1 MSIKFNFEQL
11 IKNYRIIN
19 IDSFISYLKDVWQ
32 DLTYR
37 TCKKGISKITFSSY
51 YKVPGL
57 ISQRL
62 FSVFDTDNDDYIN
75 MKEFINGMK
84 LLFYDSFENSSKFI
98 FNFYDFDK
106 DGLIDKND
114 IRIVLSY
121 ISSNNFNNENNNND
135 DNKNLYIRNYTQD
148 ELTNLLD
155 ESFKIFQK
163 EKIDYNEF
171 IYIIENIGSDIYL
184 LILLFLLEN
193 KPFNKNVIN
202 EFHYEDK
209 KFKSSPNQINKRIKL
224 IASPLN
230 INTNLQLNN
239 FFHRQNNKRKTYT
252 AKVNFNQMSFWK
264 NKLGIPKQ
272 ENINDKENII
282 FYYEEKE
289 KEENELNKLN
299 KFPVKRKT
307 NLNNEDD
314 LIKSNNKNIN
324 NNNIEFKDLKLMPAY
339 KYNKTN
345 KDYDI
350 SEISENNEKKNIEE
364 NIFYFNEE
372 EIEEEDDDDNFV
384 KFEGYLY
391 KLIDNIKLKRL
402 WFKLLYKD
410 LYFYSD
416 KDEKIHKGM
425 HHLCGVFLKE
435 NNPVIYNGIKF
446 YNFSI
451 IYPKKERIYYTS
463 EEDEYKKWID
473 NLKIATDYTNLNDI
487 YEISKT
493 LGKGKYGL
501 IKLGKNKKTNK
512 EVAIKILCKTN
523 MRNDQ
528 LTLIKTEIDILKICN
543 HNNIIHLYDIFENEN
558 FFYIIMEYCSGGDLF
573 SYLERNKFHI
583 SERQSCKIIYKIL
596 KALSYL
602 HSFSI
607 IHRDI
612 KSENILITYNN
623 NEEFDIRINDF
634 NLSKILGPGEFCN
647 ETCGTLSYVAPEILL
662 KKKYNKLVDS
672 WSLGVICY
680 LLISGSLPFDHPLN
694 DKEIIRKTIYE
705 QPNFRNG
712 IWEKVNGDCINFISR
727 LLEKNPKKRMT
738 VNEALNHDWIKKFDF
753 DNEKKCNNF
762 NIKDNFDIESFEDY
776 FVNG

>member
-1 MSIKFNFEQL
+1 MNVKFNFEQL

-19 IDSFISYLKDVWQ
+19 IENFISYLKDVWQ
-32 DLTYR
+32 DLSNR
-37 TCKKGISKITFSSY
+37 TGKKGISKITFSSY
-51 YKVPGL
+51 YKVPG
-57 ISQRL
+57 IIAQRL
-62 FSVFDTDNDDYIN
+62 FSVFDSDNDEYIN

-106 DGLIDKND
+106 DGLINKND

-121 ISSNNFNNENNNND
+121 INSNNSNNLNNGNND
-135 DNKNLYIRNYTQD
+135 DNENKNFYVRTYTQD
-148 ELTNLLD
+148 ELSNLLD
-155 ESFKIFQK
+155 DSFKNFENEQIN
-163 EKIDYNEF
+163 YNEF
-171 IYIIENIGSDIYL
+171 IYLIENIGSDIYL

-193 KPFNKNVIN
+193 KPFNKNAIN
-202 EFHYEDK
+202 EFHNENENNK
-209 KFKSSPNQINKRIKL
+209 NSPNKVNKRIKF

-230 INTNLQLNN
+230 INTNLKLNN
-239 FFHRQNNKRKTYT
+239 FFQRVNKKRKTYT
-252 AKVNFNQMSFWK
+252 AKLNVKKMSFWK
-264 NKLGIPKQ
+264 NKIGTQKQ
-272 ENINDKENII
+272 KNQNEEENII
-282 FYYEEKE
+282 FDN
-289 KEENELNKLN
+289 EENNLENI
-299 KFPVKRKT
+299 PVKRKT
-307 NLNNEDD
+307 NLNTEDES
-314 LIKSNNKNIN
+314 IKSNKNIN
-324 NNNIEFKDLKLMPAY
+324 NIEYKDLNLMPAY
-339 KYNKTN
+339 KYDKIN

-350 SEISENNEKKNIEE
+350 SEISENNEKKNIDE
-364 NIFYFNEE
+364 NIIYFNDE
-372 EIEEEDDDDNFV
+372 EIEEEDDDNFV

-416 KDEKIHKGM
+416 KEVKIRKGM
-425 HHLCGVFLKE
+425 HHLSGVFLKE
-435 NNPVIYNGIKF
+435 NLPEIYNGIKF

-451 IYPKKERIYYTS
+451 IYPKKERVYYTS
-463 EEDEYKKWID
+463 EEDEYKKWIE
-473 NLKIATDYTNLNDI
+473 NLKIATNYTNLNDL
-487 YEISKT
+487 YEITKN

-528 LTLIKTEIDILKICN
+528 LSLIKTEIDILKIC
-543 HNNIIHLYDIFENEN
+543 HHKNIIHLYDIFENEN

-583 SERQSCKIIYKIL
+583 PERQSCKIIYKIL
-596 KALSYL
+596 NALSYL
-602 HSFSI
+602 HSFGI

-623 NEEFDIRINDF
+623 DEEFDIRINDF
-634 NLSKILGPGEFCN
+634 NLSRILGPGEFCN

-672 WSLGVICY
+672 WSLGVTCY

-705 QPNFRNG
+705 QPNFRYG
-712 IWEKVNGDCINFISR
+712 IWEKISNECINFISK

-738 VNEALNHDWIKKFDF
+738 INEALEHEWIKKFGF
-753 DNEKKCNNF
+753 DKKKKSSNNLTHNF
-762 NIKDNFDIESFEDY
+762 NIESFDDD
-776 FVNG
+776 FVNGKKGKY

>member
-19 IDSFISYLKDVWQ
+19 IETFISYLTDVWQ
-32 DLTYR
+32 DLSYR
-37 TCKKGISKITFSSY
+37 TCKKGISKITFSTY

-62 FSVFDTDNDDYIN
+62 FSVFDSDNDDYIN

-84 LLFYDSFENSSKFI
+84 SLFYDSFENSSKFI

-121 ISSNNFNNENNNND
+121 ISSNNLKNENKDDSDNNN
-135 DNKNLYIRNYTQD
+135 LHIRNYTQD
-148 ELTNLLD
+148 ELSNLLD

-171 IYIIENIGSDIYL
+171 IYLIENIGSDIYL
-184 LILLFLLEN
+184 LILLFLLEK
-193 KPFNKNVIN
+193 KPFNKNAIN
-202 EFHYEDK
+202 EFHFEEK
-209 KFKSSPNQINKRIKL
+209 KNYKSSPNQINKRIKL

-230 INTNLQLNN
+230 INTNLKLNN
-239 FFHRQNNKRKTYT
+239 FFQRANKKRKTYT
-252 AKVNFNQMSFWK
+252 AKVDFKQMSLWK
-264 NKLGIPKQ
+264 NNLGSLKQ
-272 ENINDKENII
+272 DNINENENII
-282 FYYEEKE
+282 FYYEEN
-289 KEENELNKLN
+289 EENENKLL
-299 KFPVKRKT
+299 KFPVKRKN
-307 NLNNEDD
+307 NLNIEDESS
-314 LIKSNNKNIN
+314 IKTNKNI
-324 NNNIEFKDLKLMPAY
+324 NNIEFKDLKLMPAY
-339 KYNKTN
+339 KYNKSN

-350 SEISENNEKKNIEE
+350 SEISENNEKKNTDE
-364 NIFYFNEE
+364 NMFYFNEE
-372 EIEEEDDDDNFV
+372 EIEEEDDDNNFI

-425 HHLCGVFLKE
+425 HHLSGVFLKE
-435 NNPVIYNGIKF
+435 NSPVIYNGIKF

-463 EEDEYKKWID
+463 EEDEYKKWIE

-487 YEISKT
+487 YEITKT

-501 IKLGKNKKTNK
+501 IKLGKNKKTNE

-528 LTLIKTEIDILKICN
+528 LTLIKTEIDILKIC
-543 HNNIIHLYDIFENEN
+543 HHKNIIKLYDIFENEN

-583 SERQSCKIIYKIL
+583 PERQSCKIIYKIL

-602 HSFSI
+602 HSFGI

-623 NEEFDIRINDF
+623 DEEFDIRINDF
-634 NLSKILGPGEFCN
+634 NLSKILGPGEYCN

-672 WSLGVICY
+672 WSLGVTCY

-712 IWEKVNGDCINFISR
+712 IWEKIPNECINFISK

-738 VNEALNHDWIKKFDF
+738 INEALNHEWIKKFGF
-753 DNEKKCNNF
+753 DNEIKCNN
-762 NIKDNFDIESFEDY
+762 NNSNHNFDIESFEDD
-776 FVNG
+776 FINE

>member
-19 IDSFISYLKDVWQ
+19 IETFISYLTDVWQ
-32 DLTYR
+32 DLSYR

-62 FSVFDTDNDDYIN
+62 FSVFDSDNDDYIN

-84 LLFYDSFENSSKFI
+84 SLFYDSFENSSKFI

-121 ISSNNFNNENNNND
+121 ISSNNLKNENKDDSDNNN
-135 DNKNLYIRNYTQD
+135 LHIRNYTQD
-148 ELTNLLD
+148 ELSNLLD

-171 IYIIENIGSDIYL
+171 IYLIENIGSDIYL
-184 LILLFLLEN
+184 LILLFLLEK
-193 KPFNKNVIN
+193 KPFNKNAIN
-202 EFHYEDK
+202 EFHFEEK
-209 KFKSSPNQINKRIKL
+209 KNYKSSPNQINKRIKL

-230 INTNLQLNN
+230 INTNLKLNN
-239 FFHRQNNKRKTYT
+239 FFQRANKKRKTYT
-252 AKVNFNQMSFWK
+252 AKVDFKQMSLWK
-264 NKLGIPKQ
+264 NNLGTLKQ
-272 ENINDKENII
+272 DNINENENII
-282 FYYEEKE
+282 FYYEEN
-289 KEENELNKLN
+289 EENENKLL
-299 KFPVKRKT
+299 KFPVKRKN
-307 NLNNEDD
+307 NLNIEDESS
-314 LIKSNNKNIN
+314 IKTNKNI
-324 NNNIEFKDLKLMPAY
+324 NNIEFKDLKLMPAY
-339 KYNKTN
+339 KYNKSN

-350 SEISENNEKKNIEE
+350 SEISENNEKKNTDEI
-364 NIFYFNEE
+364 YFNEE
-372 EIEEEDDDDNFV
+372 EIEEEDDDNNFI

-425 HHLCGVFLKE
+425 HHLSGVFLKE
-435 NNPVIYNGIKF
+435 NSPVIYNGIKF

-463 EEDEYKKWID
+463 EEDEYKKWIE

-487 YEISKT
+487 YEITKT

-501 IKLGKNKKTNK
+501 IKLGKNKKTNE

-528 LTLIKTEIDILKICN
+528 LTLIKTEIDILKIC
-543 HNNIIHLYDIFENEN
+543 HHKNIIKLYDIFENEN

-583 SERQSCKIIYKIL
+583 PERQSCKIIYKIL

-602 HSFSI
+602 HSFGI

-623 NEEFDIRINDF
+623 DEEFDIRINDF
-634 NLSKILGPGEFCN
+634 NLSKILGPGEYCN

-672 WSLGVICY
+672 WSLGVTCY

-712 IWEKVNGDCINFISR
+712 IWEKIPNECINFISK

-738 VNEALNHDWIKKFDF
+738 INEALNHEWIKKFGF
-753 DNEKKCNNF
+753 DNEIKCNN
-762 NIKDNFDIESFEDY
+762 NNSNHNFDIESFEDD
-776 FVNG
+776 FINE

>member
-19 IDSFISYLKDVWQ
+19 IETFISYLTDVWQ
-32 DLTYR
+32 DLSYR
-37 TCKKGISKITFSSY
+37 TCKKGISKITFSTY

-62 FSVFDTDNDDYIN
+62 FSVFDSDNDDYIN

-84 LLFYDSFENSSKFI
+84 SLFYDSFENSSKFI

-121 ISSNNFNNENNNND
+121 ISSNNLKNENKDDSDNNN
-135 DNKNLYIRNYTQD
+135 LHIRNYTQD
-148 ELTNLLD
+148 ELSNLLD

-171 IYIIENIGSDIYL
+171 IYLIENIGSDIYL
-184 LILLFLLEN
+184 LILLFLLEK
-193 KPFNKNVIN
+193 KPFNKNAIN
-202 EFHYEDK
+202 EFHFEEK
-209 KFKSSPNQINKRIKL
+209 KNYKSSPNQINKRIKL

-230 INTNLQLNN
+230 INTNLKLNN
-239 FFHRQNNKRKTYT
+239 FFQRANKKRKTYT
-252 AKVNFNQMSFWK
+252 AKVDFKQMSLWK
-264 NKLGIPKQ
+264 NNLGTLKQ
-272 ENINDKENII
+272 DNINENENII
-282 FYYEEKE
+282 FYYEEN
-289 KEENELNKLN
+289 EENENKLL
-299 KFPVKRKT
+299 KFPVKRKN
-307 NLNNEDD
+307 NLNIEDESS
-314 LIKSNNKNIN
+314 IKTNKNI
-324 NNNIEFKDLKLMPAY
+324 NNIEFKDLKLMPAY
-339 KYNKTN
+339 KYNKSN

-350 SEISENNEKKNIEE
+350 SEISENNEKKNTDE
-364 NIFYFNEE
+364 NMFYFNEE
-372 EIEEEDDDDNFV
+372 EIEEEDDDNNFI

-425 HHLCGVFLKE
+425 HHLSGVFLKE
-435 NNPVIYNGIKF
+435 NSPVIYNGIKF

-463 EEDEYKKWID
+463 EEDEYKKWIE

-487 YEISKT
+487 YEITKT

-501 IKLGKNKKTNK
+501 IKLGKNKKTNE

-528 LTLIKTEIDILKICN
+528 LTLIKTEIDILKIC
-543 HNNIIHLYDIFENEN
+543 HHKNIIKLYDIFENEN

-583 SERQSCKIIYKIL
+583 PERQSCKIIYKIL

-602 HSFSI
+602 HSFGI

-623 NEEFDIRINDF
+623 DEEFDIRINDF
-634 NLSKILGPGEFCN
+634 NLSKILGPGEYCN

-672 WSLGVICY
+672 WSLGVTCY

-712 IWEKVNGDCINFISR
+712 IWEKIPNECINFISK

-738 VNEALNHDWIKKFDF
+738 INEALNHEWIKKFGF
-753 DNEKKCNNF
+753 DNEIKCNN
-762 NIKDNFDIESFEDY
+762 NNSNHNFDIESFEDD
-776 FVNG
+776 FINE

>member
-19 IDSFISYLKDVWQ
+19 IETFISYLTDVWQ
-32 DLTYR
+32 DLSYR

-62 FSVFDTDNDDYIN
+62 FSVFDSDNDDYIN

-84 LLFYDSFENSSKFI
+84 SLFYDSFENSSKFI

-121 ISSNNFNNENNNND
+121 ISSNNLKNENKDDSDNNN
-135 DNKNLYIRNYTQD
+135 LHIRNYTQD
-148 ELTNLLD
+148 ELSNLLD

-171 IYIIENIGSDIYL
+171 IYLIENIGSDIYL
-184 LILLFLLEN
+184 LILLFLLEK
-193 KPFNKNVIN
+193 KPFNKNAIN
-202 EFHYEDK
+202 EFHFEEK
-209 KFKSSPNQINKRIKL
+209 KNYKSSPNQINKRIKL

-230 INTNLQLNN
+230 INTNLKLNN
-239 FFHRQNNKRKTYT
+239 FFQRANKKRKTYT
-252 AKVNFNQMSFWK
+252 AKVDFKQMSLWK
-264 NKLGIPKQ
+264 NNLGTLKQ
-272 ENINDKENII
+272 DNINENENII
-282 FYYEEKE
+282 FYYEEN
-289 KEENELNKLN
+289 EENENKLL
-299 KFPVKRKT
+299 KFPVKRKN
-307 NLNNEDD
+307 NLNIEDESS
-314 LIKSNNKNIN
+314 IKTNKNI
-324 NNNIEFKDLKLMPAY
+324 NNIEFKDLKLMPAY
-339 KYNKTN
+339 KYNKSN

-350 SEISENNEKKNIEE
+350 SEISENNEKKNTDE
-364 NIFYFNEE
+364 NMFYFNEE
-372 EIEEEDDDDNFV
+372 EIEEEDDDNNFI

-425 HHLCGVFLKE
+425 HHLSGVFLKE
-435 NNPVIYNGIKF
+435 NSPVIYNGIKF

-463 EEDEYKKWID
+463 EEDEYKKWIE
-473 NLKIATDYTNLNDI
+473 NLKIATNYTNLNDI
-487 YEISKT
+487 YEITKT

-501 IKLGKNKKTNK
+501 IKLGKNKKTNE

-528 LTLIKTEIDILKICN
+528 LTLIKTEIDILKIC
-543 HNNIIHLYDIFENEN
+543 HHKNIIKLYDIFENEN
-558 FFYIIMEYCSGGDLF
+558 FFYIIMEYCPGGDLF

-583 SERQSCKIIYKIL
+583 PERQSCKIIYKIL

-602 HSFSI
+602 HSFGI

-623 NEEFDIRINDF
+623 DEEFDIRINDF
-634 NLSKILGPGEFCN
+634 NLSKILGPGEYCN

-672 WSLGVICY
+672 WSLGVTCY

-712 IWEKVNGDCINFISR
+712 IWEKIPNECINFISK

-738 VNEALNHDWIKKFDF
+738 INEALNHEWIKKFGF
-753 DNEKKCNNF
+753 DNEIKCNN
-762 NIKDNFDIESFEDY
+762 NNSNHNFDIESFEDD
-776 FVNG
+776 FINE

>member
-19 IDSFISYLKDVWQ
+19 IETFISYLTDVWQ
-32 DLTYR
+32 DLSYR
-37 TCKKGISKITFSSY
+37 TCKKGISKITFSTY

-62 FSVFDTDNDDYIN
+62 FSVFDSDNDDYIN

-84 LLFYDSFENSSKFI
+84 SLFYDSFENSSKFI

-121 ISSNNFNNENNNND
+121 ISSNNLKNENKDDSDNNN
-135 DNKNLYIRNYTQD
+135 LHIRNYTQD
-148 ELTNLLD
+148 ELSNLLD

-171 IYIIENIGSDIYL
+171 IYLIENIGSDIYL
-184 LILLFLLEN
+184 LILLFLLEK
-193 KPFNKNVIN
+193 KPFNKNAIN
-202 EFHYEDK
+202 EFHFEEK
-209 KFKSSPNQINKRIKL
+209 KNYKSSPNQINKRIKL

-230 INTNLQLNN
+230 INTNLKLNN
-239 FFHRQNNKRKTYT
+239 FFQRANKKRKTYT
-252 AKVNFNQMSFWK
+252 AKVDFKQMSLWK
-264 NKLGIPKQ
+264 NNLGTLKQ
-272 ENINDKENII
+272 DNINENENII
-282 FYYEEKE
+282 FYYEEN
-289 KEENELNKLN
+289 EENENKLL
-299 KFPVKRKT
+299 KFPVKRKN
-307 NLNNEDD
+307 NLNIEDESS
-314 LIKSNNKNIN
+314 IKTNKNI
-324 NNNIEFKDLKLMPAY
+324 NNIEFKDLKLMPAY
-339 KYNKTN
+339 KYNKSN

-350 SEISENNEKKNIEE
+350 SEISENNEKKNTDE
-364 NIFYFNEE
+364 NMFYFNEE
-372 EIEEEDDDDNFV
+372 EIEEEDDDNNFI

-425 HHLCGVFLKE
+425 HHLSGVFLKE
-435 NNPVIYNGIKF
+435 NSPVIYNGIKF

-463 EEDEYKKWID
+463 EEDEYKKWIE

-487 YEISKT
+487 YEITKT

-501 IKLGKNKKTNK
+501 IKLGKNKKTNE

-583 SERQSCKIIYKIL
+583 PERQSCKIIYKIL
-596 KALSYL
+596 NALSYL
-602 HSFSI
+602 HSFGI

-623 NEEFDIRINDF
+623 DEEFDIRINDF
-634 NLSKILGPGEFCN
+634 NLSKILGPGEYCN

-672 WSLGVICY
+672 WSLGVTCY

-712 IWEKVNGDCINFISR
+712 IWEKIPNECINFISK

-738 VNEALNHDWIKKFDF
+738 INEALNHEWIKKFGF
-753 DNEKKCNNF
+753 DNEIKCNN
-762 NIKDNFDIESFEDY
+762 NNSNHNFDIESFEDD
-776 FVNG
+776 FINE

>member
-19 IDSFISYLKDVWQ
+19 IETFISYLTDVWQ
-32 DLTYR
+32 DLSYR
-37 TCKKGISKITFSSY
+37 TCKKGISKITFSTY

-62 FSVFDTDNDDYIN
+62 FSVFDSDNDDYIN

-84 LLFYDSFENSSKFI
+84 SLFYDSFENSSKFI

-121 ISSNNFNNENNNND
+121 ISSNNLKNENKDDSDNNN
-135 DNKNLYIRNYTQD
+135 LHIRNYTQD
-148 ELTNLLD
+148 ELSNLLD

-171 IYIIENIGSDIYL
+171 IYLIENIGSDIYL
-184 LILLFLLEN
+184 LILLFLLEK
-193 KPFNKNVIN
+193 KPFNKNAIN
-202 EFHYEDK
+202 EFHFEEK
-209 KFKSSPNQINKRIKL
+209 KNYKSSPNQINKRIKL

-230 INTNLQLNN
+230 INTNLKLNN
-239 FFHRQNNKRKTYT
+239 FFQRANKKRKTYT
-252 AKVNFNQMSFWK
+252 AKVDFKQMSLWK
-264 NKLGIPKQ
+264 NNLGTLKQ
-272 ENINDKENII
+272 DNINENENII
-282 FYYEEKE
+282 FYYEEN
-289 KEENELNKLN
+289 EENENKLL
-299 KFPVKRKT
+299 KFPVKRKN
-307 NLNNEDD
+307 NLNIEDESS
-314 LIKSNNKNIN
+314 IKTNKNI
-324 NNNIEFKDLKLMPAY
+324 NNIEFKDLNLMPAY
-339 KYNKTN
+339 KYNKSN

-350 SEISENNEKKNIEE
+350 SEISENNEKKNTDE
-364 NIFYFNEE
+364 NMFYFNEE
-372 EIEEEDDDDNFV
+372 EIEEEDDDNNFI

-425 HHLCGVFLKE
+425 HHLSGVFLKE
-435 NNPVIYNGIKF
+435 NSPVIYNGIKF

-463 EEDEYKKWID
+463 EEDEYKKWIE

-487 YEISKT
+487 YEITKT

-501 IKLGKNKKTNK
+501 IKLGKNKKTNE

-528 LTLIKTEIDILKICN
+528 LTLIKTEIDILKIC
-543 HNNIIHLYDIFENEN
+543 HHKNIIKLYDIFENEN

-583 SERQSCKIIYKIL
+583 PERQSCKIIYKIL

-602 HSFSI
+602 HSFGI

-623 NEEFDIRINDF
+623 DEEFDIRINDF
-634 NLSKILGPGEFCN
+634 NLSKILGPGEYCN

-672 WSLGVICY
+672 WSLGVTCY

-712 IWEKVNGDCINFISR
+712 ICEKIPNECINFISK

-738 VNEALNHDWIKKFDF
+738 INEALNHEWIKKFGF
-753 DNEKKCNNF
+753 DNEIKCNN
-762 NIKDNFDIESFEDY
+762 NNSNHNFDIESFEDD
-776 FVNG
+776 FINE

>member
-19 IDSFISYLKDVWQ
+19 IETFISYLTDVWQ
-32 DLTYR
+32 DLSYR
-37 TCKKGISKITFSSY
+37 TCKKGISKITFSTY

-62 FSVFDTDNDDYIN
+62 FSVFDSDNDDYIN

-84 LLFYDSFENSSKFI
+84 SLFYDSFENSSKFI

-121 ISSNNFNNENNNND
+121 ISSNNLKNENKDDSDNNN
-135 DNKNLYIRNYTQD
+135 LHIRNYTQD
-148 ELTNLLD
+148 ELSNLLD

-171 IYIIENIGSDIYL
+171 IYLIENIGSDIYL
-184 LILLFLLEN
+184 LILLFLLEK
-193 KPFNKNVIN
+193 KPFNKNAIN
-202 EFHYEDK
+202 EFHFEEK
-209 KFKSSPNQINKRIKL
+209 KNYKSSPNQINKRIKL

-230 INTNLQLNN
+230 INTNLKLNN
-239 FFHRQNNKRKTYT
+239 FFQRANKKRKTYT
-252 AKVNFNQMSFWK
+252 AKVDFKQMSLWK
-264 NKLGIPKQ
+264 NNLGSLKQ
-272 ENINDKENII
+272 DNINENENII
-282 FYYEEKE
+282 FYYEEN
-289 KEENELNKLN
+289 EENENKLL
-299 KFPVKRKT
+299 KFPVKRKN
-307 NLNNEDD
+307 NLNIEDESS
-314 LIKSNNKNIN
+314 IKTNKNI
-324 NNNIEFKDLKLMPAY
+324 NNIEFKDLKLMPAY
-339 KYNKTN
+339 KYNKSN

-350 SEISENNEKKNIEE
+350 SEISENNEKKNTDE
-364 NIFYFNEE
+364 NMFYFNEE
-372 EIEEEDDDDNFV
+372 EIEEEDDDNNFI

-425 HHLCGVFLKE
+425 HHLSGVFLKE
-435 NNPVIYNGIKF
+435 NSPVIYNGIKF

-463 EEDEYKKWID
+463 EEDEYKKWIE
-473 NLKIATDYTNLNDI
+473 NLKIATNYTNLNDI
-487 YEISKT
+487 YEITKT

-501 IKLGKNKKTNK
+501 IKLGKNKKTNE

-528 LTLIKTEIDILKICN
+528 LTLIKTEIDILKIC
-543 HNNIIHLYDIFENEN
+543 HHKNIIKLYDIFENEN
-558 FFYIIMEYCSGGDLF
+558 FFYIIMEYCPGGDLF

-583 SERQSCKIIYKIL
+583 PERQSCKIIYKIL

-602 HSFSI
+602 HSFGI

-623 NEEFDIRINDF
+623 DEEFDIRINDF
-634 NLSKILGPGEFCN
+634 NLSKILGPGEYCN

-672 WSLGVICY
+672 WSLGVTCY

-712 IWEKVNGDCINFISR
+712 IWEKIPNECINFISK

-738 VNEALNHDWIKKFDF
+738 INEALNHEWIKKFGF
-753 DNEKKCNNF
+753 DNEIKCNN
-762 NIKDNFDIESFEDY
+762 NNSNHNFDIESFEDD
-776 FVNG
+776 FINE

>member
-19 IDSFISYLKDVWQ
+19 IETFISYLTDVWQ
-32 DLTYR
+32 DLSYR

-62 FSVFDTDNDDYIN
+62 FSVFDSDNDDYIN

-84 LLFYDSFENSSKFI
+84 SLFYDSFENSSKFI

-121 ISSNNFNNENNNND
+121 ISSNNLKNENKDDSDNNN
-135 DNKNLYIRNYTQD
+135 LHIRNYTQD
-148 ELTNLLD
+148 ELSNLLD

-171 IYIIENIGSDIYL
+171 IYLIENIGSDIYL
-184 LILLFLLEN
+184 LILLFLLEK
-193 KPFNKNVIN
+193 KPFNKNAIN
-202 EFHYEDK
+202 EFHFEEK
-209 KFKSSPNQINKRIKL
+209 KNYKSSPNQINKRIKL

-230 INTNLQLNN
+230 INTNLKLNN
-239 FFHRQNNKRKTYT
+239 FFQRANKKRKTYT
-252 AKVNFNQMSFWK
+252 AKVDFKQMSLWK
-264 NKLGIPKQ
+264 NNLGTLKQ
-272 ENINDKENII
+272 DNINENENII
-282 FYYEEKE
+282 FYYEEN
-289 KEENELNKLN
+289 EENENKLL
-299 KFPVKRKT
+299 KFPVKRKN
-307 NLNNEDD
+307 NLNIEDESS
-314 LIKSNNKNIN
+314 IKTNKNI
-324 NNNIEFKDLKLMPAY
+324 NNIEFKDLKLMPAY
-339 KYNKTN
+339 KYNKSN

-350 SEISENNEKKNIEE
+350 SEISENNEKKNTDE
-364 NIFYFNEE
+364 NMFYFNEE
-372 EIEEEDDDDNFV
+372 EIEEEDDDNNFI

-425 HHLCGVFLKE
+425 HHLSGVFLKE
-435 NNPVIYNGIKF
+435 NSPVIYNGIKF

-463 EEDEYKKWID
+463 EEDEYKKWIE

-487 YEISKT
+487 YEITKT

-501 IKLGKNKKTNK
+501 IKLGKNKKTNE

-528 LTLIKTEIDILKICN
+528 LTLIKTEIDILKIC
-543 HNNIIHLYDIFENEN
+543 HHKNIIKLYDIFENEN

-583 SERQSCKIIYKIL
+583 PERQSCKIIYKIL

-602 HSFSI
+602 HSFGI

-623 NEEFDIRINDF
+623 DEEFDIRINDF
-634 NLSKILGPGEFCN
+634 NLSKILGPGEYCN

-672 WSLGVICY
+672 WSLGVTCY

-712 IWEKVNGDCINFISR
+712 IWEKIPNECINFISK

-738 VNEALNHDWIKKFDF
+738 INEALNHEWIKKFGF
-753 DNEKKCNNF
+753 DNEIKCNN
-762 NIKDNFDIESFEDY
+762 NNSNHNFDIESFEDD
-776 FVNG
+776 FINE

>member
-19 IDSFISYLKDVWQ
+19 IETFISYLTDVWQ
-32 DLTYR
+32 DLSYR

-62 FSVFDTDNDDYIN
+62 FSVFDSDNDDYIN

-84 LLFYDSFENSSKFI
+84 SLFYDSFENSSKFI

-121 ISSNNFNNENNNND
+121 ISSNNLKNENKDDSDNNN
-135 DNKNLYIRNYTQD
+135 LHIRNYTQD
-148 ELTNLLD
+148 ELSNLLD

-171 IYIIENIGSDIYL
+171 IYLIENIGSDIYL
-184 LILLFLLEN
+184 LILLFLLEK
-193 KPFNKNVIN
+193 KPFNKNAIN
-202 EFHYEDK
+202 EFHFEEK
-209 KFKSSPNQINKRIKL
+209 KNYKSSPNQINKRIKL

-230 INTNLQLNN
+230 INTNLKLNN
-239 FFHRQNNKRKTYT
+239 FFQRANKKRKTYT
-252 AKVNFNQMSFWK
+252 AKVDFKQMSLWK
-264 NKLGIPKQ
+264 NNLGSLKQ
-272 ENINDKENII
+272 DNINENENII
-282 FYYEEKE
+282 FYYEEN
-289 KEENELNKLN
+289 EENENKLL
-299 KFPVKRKT
+299 KFPVKRKN
-307 NLNNEDD
+307 NLNIEDESS
-314 LIKSNNKNIN
+314 IKTNKNI
-324 NNNIEFKDLKLMPAY
+324 NNIEFKDLKLMPAY
-339 KYNKTN
+339 KYNKSN

-350 SEISENNEKKNIEE
+350 SEISENNEKKNTDE
-364 NIFYFNEE
+364 NMFYFNEE
-372 EIEEEDDDDNFV
+372 EIEEEDDDNNFI

-425 HHLCGVFLKE
+425 HHLSGVFLKE
-435 NNPVIYNGIKF
+435 NSPVIYNGIKF

-463 EEDEYKKWID
+463 EEDEYKKWIE

-487 YEISKT
+487 YEITKT

-501 IKLGKNKKTNK
+501 IKLGKNKKTNE

-528 LTLIKTEIDILKICN
+528 LTLIKTEIDILKIC
-543 HNNIIHLYDIFENEN
+543 HHKNIIKIYDIFENEN

-583 SERQSCKIIYKIL
+583 PERQSCKIIYKIL

-602 HSFSI
+602 HSFGI

-623 NEEFDIRINDF
+623 DEEFDIRINDF
-634 NLSKILGPGEFCN
+634 NLSRILGPGEFCN

-672 WSLGVICY
+672 WSLGVTCY

-712 IWEKVNGDCINFISR
+712 IWEKIPNECINFISK

-738 VNEALNHDWIKKFDF
+738 INEALNHEWIKKFGF
-753 DNEKKCNNF
+753 DNEIKCNN
-762 NIKDNFDIESFEDY
+762 NNSNHNFDIESFEDD
-776 FVNG
+776 FINE

>member
-19 IDSFISYLKDVWQ
+19 IETFISYLTDVWQ
-32 DLTYR
+32 DLSYR
-37 TCKKGISKITFSSY
+37 TCKKGISKITFSTY

-62 FSVFDTDNDDYIN
+62 FSVFDSDNDDYIN

-84 LLFYDSFENSSKFI
+84 SLFYDSFENSSKFI

-121 ISSNNFNNENNNND
+121 ISSNNLKNENKDDSDNNN
-135 DNKNLYIRNYTQD
+135 LHIRNYTQD
-148 ELTNLLD
+148 ELSNLLD

-171 IYIIENIGSDIYL
+171 IYLIENIGSDIYL
-184 LILLFLLEN
+184 LILLFLLEK
-193 KPFNKNVIN
+193 KPFNKNAIN
-202 EFHYEDK
+202 EFHFEEK
-209 KFKSSPNQINKRIKL
+209 KNYKSSPNQINKRIKL

-230 INTNLQLNN
+230 INTNLKLNN
-239 FFHRQNNKRKTYT
+239 FFQRANKKRKTYT
-252 AKVNFNQMSFWK
+252 AKVDFKQMSLWK
-264 NKLGIPKQ
+264 NNLGTLKQ
-272 ENINDKENII
+272 DNINENENII
-282 FYYEEKE
+282 FYYEEN
-289 KEENELNKLN
+289 EENENKLL
-299 KFPVKRKT
+299 KFPVKRKN
-307 NLNNEDD
+307 NLNIEDESS
-314 LIKSNNKNIN
+314 IKTNKNI
-324 NNNIEFKDLKLMPAY
+324 NNIEFKDLKLMPAY
-339 KYNKTN
+339 KYNKSN

-350 SEISENNEKKNIEE
+350 SEISENNEKKNTDEI
-364 NIFYFNEE
+364 YFNEE
-372 EIEEEDDDDNFV
+372 EIEEEDDDNNFI

-425 HHLCGVFLKE
+425 HHLSGVFLKE
-435 NNPVIYNGIKF
+435 NSPVIYNGIKF

-463 EEDEYKKWID
+463 EEDEYKKWIE

-487 YEISKT
+487 YEITKT

-501 IKLGKNKKTNK
+501 IKLGKNKKTNE

-528 LTLIKTEIDILKICN
+528 LTLIKTEIDILKIC
-543 HNNIIHLYDIFENEN
+543 HHKNIIKLYDIFENEN

-583 SERQSCKIIYKIL
+583 PERQSCKIIYKIL

-602 HSFSI
+602 HSFGI

-623 NEEFDIRINDF
+623 DEEFDIRINDF
-634 NLSKILGPGEFCN
+634 NLSKILGPGEYCN

-672 WSLGVICY
+672 WSLGVTCY

-712 IWEKVNGDCINFISR
+712 IWEKIPNECINFISK

-738 VNEALNHDWIKKFDF
+738 INEALNHEWIKKFGF
-753 DNEKKCNNF
+753 DNEIKCNN
-762 NIKDNFDIESFEDY
+762 NNSNHNFDIESFEDD
-776 FVNG
+776 FINE

>member
-1 MSIKFNFEQL
+1 MNVKFNFEQL

-19 IDSFISYLKDVWQ
+19 IENFISYLKDVWQ
-32 DLTYR
+32 DLSNR
-37 TCKKGISKITFSSY
+37 TGKKGISKITFSSY
-51 YKVPGL
+51 YKVPG
-57 ISQRL
+57 IIAQRL
-62 FSVFDTDNDDYIN
+62 FSVFDSDNDEYIN

-106 DGLIDKND
+106 DGLINKND

-121 ISSNNFNNENNNND
+121 INSNNSNNLNNENND
-135 DNKNLYIRNYTQD
+135 DNENKNFYVRTYTQD
-148 ELTNLLD
+148 ELSNLLD
-155 ESFKIFQK
+155 DSFKNFENEQIN
-163 EKIDYNEF
+163 YNEF
-171 IYIIENIGSDIYL
+171 IYLIENIGSDIYL

-193 KPFNKNVIN
+193 KPFNKNAIN
-202 EFHYEDK
+202 EFHNENENNK
-209 KFKSSPNQINKRIKL
+209 NSPNKVNKRIKF

-230 INTNLQLNN
+230 INTNLKLNN
-239 FFHRQNNKRKTYT
+239 FFQRVNKKRKTYT
-252 AKVNFNQMSFWK
+252 AKLNVNKMSFWK
-264 NKLGIPKQ
+264 NKIGTPKQ
-272 ENINDKENII
+272 KNQNEEENII
-282 FYYEEKE
+282 FDN
-289 KEENELNKLN
+289 EENNLENI
-299 KFPVKRKT
+299 PVKRKT
-307 NLNNEDD
+307 NLNTEDES
-314 LIKSNNKNIN
+314 IKSNKNIN
-324 NNNIEFKDLKLMPAY
+324 NIEYKDLNLMPAY
-339 KYNKTN
+339 KYDKIN

-350 SEISENNEKKNIEE
+350 SEISENNEKKNIDE
-364 NIFYFNEE
+364 NIIYFNDE
-372 EIEEEDDDDNFV
+372 EIEEEDDDNFV

-416 KDEKIHKGM
+416 KEVKIRKGM
-425 HHLCGVFLKE
+425 HHLSGVFLKE
-435 NNPVIYNGIKF
+435 NLPEIYNGIKF

-451 IYPKKERIYYTS
+451 IYPKKERVYYTS
-463 EEDEYKKWID
+463 EEDEYKKWIE
-473 NLKIATDYTNLNDI
+473 NLKIATNYTNLNDL
-487 YEISKT
+487 YEITKN

-528 LTLIKTEIDILKICN
+528 LSLIKTEIDILKIC
-543 HNNIIHLYDIFENEN
+543 HHKNIIHLYDIFENEN

-583 SERQSCKIIYKIL
+583 PERQSCKIIYKIL
-596 KALSYL
+596 NALSYL
-602 HSFSI
+602 HSFGI

-623 NEEFDIRINDF
+623 DEEFDIRINDF
-634 NLSKILGPGEFCN
+634 NLSRILGPGEFCN

-672 WSLGVICY
+672 WSLGVTCY

-705 QPNFRNG
+705 QPNFRYG
-712 IWEKVNGDCINFISR
+712 IWEKVSNECINFISK

-738 VNEALNHDWIKKFDF
+738 INEALEHEWIKKFGF
-753 DNEKKCNNF
+753 DKKKKSSNNLTHNF
-762 NIKDNFDIESFEDY
+762 NIESFDDD
-776 FVNG
+776 FVNGKKGKY